1 MSKWFNLKNLS
12 LMTIIILGSSMQV
25 QANPVKEDTTV
36 EKHYRTF
43 YTPDHTDLIFS
54 LHHGYGFKSNYAL
67 TDDDVNV
74 GIYSSYAILVDL
86 TANEV
91 IYERNPDV
99 ITYPASLTKMMTV
112 LVAIENMPTTP
123 MVVDVDFNMLY
134 EEGAALAGFSNGQA
148 VTADDLLYG
157 TMLPSGADAALTLAK
172 YVAGSEAAFV
182 ELMNQKAK
190 ALGMDQTHFENVTGL
205 HDNNHYTTVRDMAIL
220 VKAALYN
227 DRYREV
233 YSAKSYT
240 TSTTPTLTF
249 TSRMFD
255 RLSSPTFG
263 RVEILGGKTGFT
275 YEAELCLASYATDGN
290 HEYALITTHADGS
303 AYTPQYHVLDAVYLY
318 NYFLNQL

>member
-1 MSKWFNLKNLS
+1 MFKWFNFKNISIAAIALIGLAPVVEAS
-12 LMTIIILGSSMQV
+12 PIKDDVIIQ
-25 QANPVKEDTTV
+25 
-36 EKHYRTF
+36 KHYRTF
-43 YTPDHTDLIFS
+43 YTPDHEDLIFA
-54 LHHGYGFKSNYAL
+54 LHNGYGFKSDSVL
-67 TDDDVNV
+67 TDDDVNL

-91 IYERNPDV
+91 IYERNPDE

-112 LVAIENMPTTP
+112 LVAIENMPNIP

-182 ELMNQKAK
+182 ELMNQKAQE
-190 ALGMDQTHFENVTGL
+190 LGMTNTHFMNVTGL
-205 HDNNHYTTVRDMAIL
+205 HDDNHYSTVRDMAML

-227 DRYREV
+227 DKFREV
-233 YSAKSYT
+233 YSAKSYVT
-240 TSTTPTLTF
+240 TTTPMLVF

-255 RLSSPTFG
+255 RLSSPTFD
-263 RVEILGGKTGFT
+263 RVEILGGKTGYT
-275 YEAELCLASYATDGN
+275 YEAELCLASYATDGE
-290 HEYALITTHADGS
+290 HEYALVTTHAEGS